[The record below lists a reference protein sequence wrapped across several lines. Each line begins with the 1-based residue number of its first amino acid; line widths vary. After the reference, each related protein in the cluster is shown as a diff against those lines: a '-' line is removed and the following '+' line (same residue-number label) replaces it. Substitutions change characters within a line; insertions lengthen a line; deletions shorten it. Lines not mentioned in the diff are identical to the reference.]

1 MTSTGSWNSSSHPP
15 SPAGGHEQPTCG
27 ACSTGCSL
35 LLGVAVQA
43 AEIQDA
49 DGLWD
54 LLKRVKPLYPWLR
67 AVFADSIY
75 NRFTALLACFLFGLT
90 LIIVRRVEGS
100 PADGWWRDRSAGSA
114 AGGVCP
120 RTTRSYP
127 RSQKPW
133 SPWP

>member
-1 MTSTGSWNSSSHPP
+1 VVVH
-15 SPAGGHEQPTCG
+15 
-27 ACSTGCSL
+27 
-35 LLGVAVQA
+35 VADV
-43 AEIQDA
+43 QDA

-54 LLKRVKPLYPWLR
+54 LLKRLEPLYPWLR
-67 AVFADSIY
+67 AVFADSLY
-75 NRFTALLACFLFGLT
+75 NRLTALLACFLFGLT
-90 LIIVRRVEGS
+90 LIIVRVLKAAAASPCS
-100 PADGWWRDRSAGSA
+100 PADGWSRDRSAGSA